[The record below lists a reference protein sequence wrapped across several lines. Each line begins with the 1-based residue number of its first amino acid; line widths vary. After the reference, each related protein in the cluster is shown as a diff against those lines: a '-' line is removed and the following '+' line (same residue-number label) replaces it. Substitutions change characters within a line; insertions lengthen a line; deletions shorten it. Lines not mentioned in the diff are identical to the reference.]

1 MRVQEKLKNIEDFN
15 KAIYDYV
22 DEDNIPSFLCIN
34 DKIRSVGKKLYWGI
48 PLSKKFKIEL
58 NNLVTLIY

>member
-48 PLSKKFKIEL
+48 PLRNSK
-58 NNLVTLIY
+58 